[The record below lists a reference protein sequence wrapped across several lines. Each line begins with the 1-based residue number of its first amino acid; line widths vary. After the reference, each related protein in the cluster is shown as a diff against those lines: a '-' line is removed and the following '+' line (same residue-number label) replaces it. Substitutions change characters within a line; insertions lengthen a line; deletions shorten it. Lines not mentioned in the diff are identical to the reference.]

1 MKNIPLSPIEKS
13 FYYQTKLNVNDDSGN
28 IIHKVILDSTTSFSN
43 VKSALCAI
51 MSDHAS
57 LRYRLTEEDGVPY
70 FYDSGVTEAEE
81 SASLESLKRPF
92 DLQQD
97 VLLRYIIDGNI
108 VYIAS
113 HHIIFDAI
121 SWNMFIEQFLL
132 LIDDRRAS
140 KIAQHQPVH
149 KHVSANDN
157 TAYWVDE
164 LSDIDR
170 LVNVQ
175 RSSNS
180 TKKRSAKVVGGILQS
195 AIADKLRLYARSNKM
210 SLNTIFMYAVSILL
224 YRLTEQ
230 NEMVISTPI
239 STREIDDMSIR
250 CDINVLPCP
259 IIIDSSTPV
268 SEGLLDFSGA
278 MWRNIEKRDFSLL
291 DLTKSLGADG
301 VDGLYNV
308 MVEYSNKQTFPGI
321 VSDTLIINKTPK
333 MDIIVSVED
342 FNGDMTVA
350 VEYDEA
356 KVDRVFAEVV
366 LNKIET
372 VLNYIVS
379 SDSARILDIE
389 LNSSQEIKDLL
400 LLGQGKEVDQPK
412 ASIIDQFLRQV
423 SSRGDATAIRQGS
436 QECSYKELHDKSKTI
451 ASALYNVGV
460 TSQSRVGVHMERSV
474 EYIATMLA
482 IWMLNAIYVPLD
494 MNNPEERNKFF
505 SKQSGVSTVVT
516 NGVDVTFSNCTVVD
530 IPSIGA
536 KRLKA
541 IASHDISVDDIAY
554 IIFTS
559 GSTGKPKGITIKHGG
574 FLNHLYMMI
583 DELSLSEDDA
593 IAQTAPASF
602 DISVWQLTC
611 GLVVGA
617 TIDIV
622 GHSLLIDP
630 DSMYQVISSNNISVL
645 EIVPSLLSAYLDAE
659 GSDTSLSKGLSR
671 VKVITTGEAITND
684 IARKWVNLYPEQPLI
699 NAYGPAEASD
709 DTHFYHITHDS
720 LYKHSVIPIG
730 RASRNIHTYI
740 LDADQKLSPKGLVGE
755 IAIGGLAVADGYVND
770 RIRTEAAFVEDTFLG
785 TGKMYRTG
793 DYGRWLPDGNL
804 AFSGRRDN
812 QVKIRGQRF
821 ELGEIE
827 NSLKDISGVKDAA
840 AIIYDHSTNKRIIG
854 FVSMDDKCKEDDLK
868 SALSQKL
875 PQYMIPWRIVNVDA
889 IPRSNNG
896 KVNRHELARFTKK
909 LDSSKENTKNNSLLS
924 VIISVYS
931 EVLKYDVNAHTN
943 YFEAGGDSLLSIKV
957 ASRLKSQ
964 GLSVS
969 VRDIIANQTPF
980 ELAQVAKVSEA
991 DDDSVCIPD
1000 NFMSA
1005 IQQKYITESG
1015 NFVNYGEVQTAV
1027 LRNKKLTIN
1036 NIPKILEKIHNA
1048 YQQLNMIKLTELQ
1061 EVCSYDEIDALI
1073 EKYRTKL
1080 KLHDCMAISAPIR
1093 VGSELGILF
1102 IIHHYIF
1109 DVYSWDILYRDINL
1123 LLNNQSIPVRNDT
1136 KLLRYFLKQYACNA
1150 TSLDGSNVSIGKH
1163 TTERHS
1169 FRLAAPKS
1177 IKLADDGMLSL
1188 YAAARA
1194 IMRSLGKNILHF
1206 GIEHSVRVESRDCDL
1221 SDTIGW
1227 ATYIKSVNLYEDD
1240 SFNVFQKKLNRD
1252 NTEGYC
1258 ADDVSIVINYLGG
1271 VVHSS
1276 NNDIQIIESTIYKQI
1291 PFIEVDIRLNDGF
1304 LYFILQENIGM
1315 KDEAIA
1321 EISANIESVLTDYS
1335 TTDLLNEIQQS
1346 DLLERIKLRA
1356 RRD

>member
-1 MKNIPLSPIEKS
+1 MKNILLNPIEKS
-13 FYYQTKLNVNDDSGN
+13 FYYQTKLDINDDSGN
-28 IIHKVILDSTTSFSN
+28 IIHKVVLDSAISFN
-43 VKSALCAI
+43 NIKRALCII
-51 MSDHAS
+51 MSSHVS
-57 LRYRLTEEDGVPY
+57 LRYKLTEEDGVPY

-97 VLLRYIIDGNI
+97 VLLRYIADKNI
-108 VYIAS
+108 IYIAS

-132 LIDDRRAS
+132 LIDNQHTP
-140 KIAQHQPVH
+140 KITQHQSVR

-157 TAYWVDE
+157 TAYWVDK
-164 LSDIDR
+164 LSNIDR
-170 LVNVQ
+170 LVNIQ
-175 RSSNS
+175 RSSDS
-180 TKKRSAKVVGGILQS
+180 TKERSAKVVDNMLQRGV
-195 AIADKLRLYARSNKM
+195 ADKLRLYARSNKI

-239 STREIDDMSIR
+239 STREIDDESIH

-259 IIIDSSTPV
+259 ITIDSSVRV
-268 SEGLLDFSGA
+268 SEGLLDFGGV
-278 MWRNIEKRDFSLL
+278 MWRNIEKRNFSLL

-301 VDGLYNV
+301 VGGLYNV
-308 MVEYSNKQTFPGI
+308 MVEYSSKLTLPGI
-321 VSDTLIINKTPK
+321 VSDTLITNKIPK

-356 KVDRVFAEVV
+356 KVDRDFAEAV
-366 LNKIET
+366 LDKIDT
-372 VLNYIVS
+372 VLNYVVS
-379 SDSARILDIE
+379 NDSARILDIE

-400 LLGQGKEVDQPK
+400 FLGQGEEIVLPK

-423 SSRGDATAIRQGS
+423 SRRGSAIAIRQDD
-436 QECSYKELHDKSKTI
+436 QVCSYKQLLNKSEAI
-451 ASALYNVGV
+451 ASSLLNVGV

-482 IWMLNAIYVPLD
+482 IWMLNAVYVPLD
-494 MNNPEERNKFF
+494 INNPEERNKFF
-505 SKQSGVSTVVT
+505 SKQSGVNTIVT
-516 NGVDVTFSNCTVVD
+516 DGTNVTFDNCTIVD
-530 IPSIGA
+530 ISNIGTE
-536 KRLKA
+536 RLKT
-541 IASHDISVDDIAY
+541 IKSHDIRVDDIAY

-583 DELSLSEDDA
+583 DELSLSVDDV

-622 GHSLLIDP
+622 GHSILIDP
-630 DSMYQVISSNNISVL
+630 DSMYQTISSNNISVL

-659 GSDTSLSKGLSR
+659 GSDTSLSKGLNR

-684 IARKWVNLYPEQPLI
+684 IARKWINLYPEQSLI

-709 DTHFYHITHDS
+709 DTHFYRITHDS
-720 LYKHSVIPIG
+720 LYKHSSIPIG
-730 RASRNIHTYI
+730 RALRNIHTYI
-740 LDADQKLSPKGLVGE
+740 LDADQKLIPKGLVGE
-755 IAIGGLAVADGYVND
+755 IAIGGLAVAGGYAND
-770 RIRTEAAFVEDTFLG
+770 YIRTEAAFVEDTFLG

-793 DYGRWLPDGNL
+793 DYGKWLPDGNL

-840 AIIYDHSTNKRIIG
+840 VIIYDNSANKRIIG
-854 FVSMDDKCKEDDLK
+854 FVSIDDKYKEDDLK
-868 SALSQKL
+868 LILSQKL
-875 PQYMIPWRIVNVDA
+875 PQYMIPWKIVNVDV

-896 KVNRHELARFTKK
+896 KVNRHELARFAKK
-909 LDSSKENTKNNSLLS
+909 LDSNKENTKNNSLLS

-931 EVLKYDVNAHTN
+931 EVLKYNVNADTN

-957 ASRLKSQ
+957 ASRLRSY

-969 VRDIIANQTPF
+969 VRDIITNQTPF
-980 ELAQVAKVSEA
+980 ELAQVAKVNKA
-991 DDDSVCIPD
+991 DDDSMHIPD

-1015 NFVNYGEVQTAV
+1015 SFVNYGEVQVAV

-1036 NIPKILEKIHNA
+1036 NIPKILEKVHDA
-1048 YQQLNMIKLTELQ
+1048 YQQLDMIRLAELQ
-1061 EVCSYDEIDALI
+1061 EVCSYDEINTLI

-1093 VGSELGILF
+1093 VESELGILF

-1109 DVYSWDILYRDINL
+1109 DVYSWNILYRDIDL

-1136 KLLRYFLKQYACNA
+1136 KLLRYFLKQHACN
-1150 TSLDGSNVSIGKH
+1150 TTPLGRSNSYVSNH

-1169 FRLAAPKS
+1169 FRLAVPNS
-1177 IKLADDGMLSL
+1177 IKLVDDGILSI
-1188 YAAARA
+1188 YAAAQA
-1194 IMRSLGKNILHF
+1194 IMKSLGKNVLYL
-1206 GIEHSVRVESRDCDL
+1206 GVERSVRVEARDCDL

-1227 ATYIKSVNLYEDD
+1227 ATYIKHALLYTDD
-1240 SFNVFQKKLNRD
+1240 SFDAFQERLD
-1252 NTEGYC
+1252 HDSSEEPC
-1258 ADDVSIVINYLGG
+1258 VDDVSVVINYLGG
-1271 VVHSS
+1271 IANSD
-1276 NNDIQIIESTIYKQI
+1276 NNDVRIFESVIYKQV
-1291 PFIEVDIRLNDGF
+1291 PFIEVDVRLYDGF
-1304 LYFILQENIGM
+1304 LYFSLQENIGM
-1315 KDEAIA
+1315 KDEVVAD
-1321 EISANIESVLTDYS
+1321 ISAKIDSVLSGYS
-1335 TTDLLNEIQQS
+1335 ALDLLNEAQQS
-1346 DLLERIKLRA
+1346 DLMERIRLRA